1 VPLRKEAVMETACAK
16 TLLRKSSIQWSCIFS
31 LSLSTGFA
39 VLLATVAC
47 ASDHDLLSGLEPT
60 ERQFQEYEVGDK
72 VVYFY
77 QRMLDGAIV
86 EKDFI
91 SYQFDGKTGTLL
103 AKKQHWHE
111 DVPEHL
117 PEIQVTREQAQ
128 AKIGGEIE
136 SARLFILSPQSA
148 VFPIRPVPENPCWVV
163 RSIAAG
169 QVTLTV
175 IDAVTGDLL
184 GHGVPPPYDAYSF
197 AGPASCIYGWNY
209 TAWSEHAASWFNTM
223 GYDTDI
229 DSLPTYDEVKAHVR
243 SDSTAL
249 FYELAHGGW
258 SGIEINCEGGC
269 SLLWAFRVGLWMNRR
284 AKMPFAF
291 IGSCSGLCK
300 TGPGTFSYEF
310 RKGSVENTVTVGYCF
325 GDVCLTC
332 WEWSIE
338 WQTALFDYMSQGWT
352 VKAAFDQAMADYPM
366 CAADSCVR
374 FLGDETFKVVPPVKR
389 DPEAPDVA
397 VTSPNGGEVI
407 MYGDQ
412 YEIRWAATDNARVTS
427 IAILVSTDGGTSWP
441 DTIAADEANDSSYVW
456 EVPDLSSDMGR
467 IKVVAVD
474 GAENHGFD
482 VSDAD
487 FTLWGTTAGIPVPAH
502 PGVPEAQELA
512 ILGSNPVR
520 AVAQILYGIP
530 RDSWVKLAI
539 YDVRGRLVASLVDG
553 YMQAGYYSLD
563 WDGSRQSGGDHG
575 SGIYFLRL
583 ECDHGQATAK
593 ILMAR

>member
-1 VPLRKEAVMETACAK
+1 MQKPRAK
-16 TLLRKSSIQWSCIFS
+16 VLASKSQIRWSCIFS
-31 LSLSTGFA
+31 LAFYVGFA
-39 VLLATVAC
+39 VFLASPAC
-47 ASDHDLLSGLEPT
+47 ASARGLLRGLEPA
-60 ERQFQEYEVGDK
+60 ERQFQEYEIGDK

-91 SYQFDGKTGTLL
+91 SYQFDSKTGTLL
-103 AKKQHWHE
+103 AKKQHWRE
-111 DVPEHL
+111 DLPGHL

-163 RSIAAG
+163 RSIDAG

-184 GHGVPPPYDAYSF
+184 GHGVPPPYNAYSL

-229 DSLPTYDEVKAHVR
+229 DSLPTMDQVKAHIK

-249 FYELAHGGW
+249 FYELAHGGY
-258 SGIEINCEGGC
+258 SSMQINCEGGTTT
-269 SLLWAFRVGLWMNRR
+269 LWAFRVGLWMRGR

-291 IGSCSGLCK
+291 IGSCSGLCE

-352 VKAAFDQAMADYPM
+352 VKAAFDQAMADYPV

-374 FLGDETFKVVPPVKR
+374 FLGDETFKVVPVVRR
-389 DPEAPDVA
+389 DPEAPE
-397 VTSPNGGEVI
+397 VTVTWPNGGEVL
-407 MYGDQ
+407 MYGSQ
-412 YEIRWAATDNARVTS
+412 YEIRWVATDNARVTS
-427 IAILVSTDGGTSWP
+427 IAILLSTDGGTSWP
-441 DTIAADEANDSSYVW
+441 DTIAADEANDSCYVW
-456 EVPDLSSDMGR
+456 EVPDISSDMAR

-474 GAENHGFD
+474 GAQNQGFD
-482 VSDAD
+482 LSDAD
-487 FTLWGTTAGIPVPAH
+487 FTLWGTTAGIPVPAG
-502 PGVPEAQELA
+502 PGVPEAA
-512 ILGSNPVR
+512 HVAVLGSNPVG
-520 AVAQILYGIP
+520 AVAHILYGIP
-530 RDSWVKLAI
+530 RDSRVKLTI
-539 YDVRGRLVASLVDG
+539 YDVRGRLVASLVNG
-553 YMQAGYYSLD
+553 YRQAGYYSLD
-563 WDGSRQSGGDHG
+563 WDCSRQSGTDHG
-575 SGIYFLRL
+575 PGIYFVRL
-583 ECDHGQATAK
+583 ECNHAQATAK
-593 ILMAR
+593 IVIAK

>member
-1 VPLRKEAVMETACAK
+1 MQKLRAK
-16 TLLRKSSIQWSCIFS
+16 ALLSKSQIRWSCIFS
-31 LSLSTGFA
+31 IAFSTG
-39 VLLATVAC
+39 LAIFVTTPAC
-47 ASDHDLLSGLEPT
+47 ASDHDLLRGLEPA

-77 QRMLDGAIV
+77 QRMLDGAII

-91 SYQFDGKTGTLL
+91 SYQFDSKTGALL
-103 AKKQHWHE
+103 AKKEHWRE
-111 DVPEHL
+111 DLPEHL
-117 PEIQVTREQAQ
+117 PETEVTREQVE

-136 SARLFILSPQSA
+136 SVRLFILSPRSA
-148 VFPIRPVPENPCWVV
+148 VFPIRPAPENPCWVV

-175 IDAVTGDLL
+175 IDAVTGDRL
-184 GHGVPPPYDAYSF
+184 GHGVPPPYNAYSL
-197 AGPASCIYGWNY
+197 AGPASCDLGQIY
-209 TAWSEHAASWFNTM
+209 TPWSENAASWFNTM

-229 DSLPTYDEVKAHVR
+229 DSLPTYEEIKAHVR

-258 SGIEINCEGGC
+258 SGIQINCEGGC
-269 SLLWAFRVGLWMNRR
+269 TLLWAFRVGVWMDGR

-291 IGSCSGLCK
+291 IGSCSGLCE

-325 GDVCLTC
+325 GDVCMTC

-374 FLGDETFKVVPPVKR
+374 FLGDETFKVVPVVRR
-389 DPEAPDVA
+389 DPEAPEVT
-397 VTSPNGGEVI
+397 VTSPNGGEVLTF
-407 MYGDQ
+407 GDQ
-412 YEIRWAATDNARVTS
+412 YEIRWAASDNARVTS
-427 IAILVSTDGGTSWP
+427 IAILLSTDGGTTWP
-441 DTIAADEANDSSYVW
+441 DTIAAGEANDSSYVW
-456 EVPDLSSDMGR
+456 EVPDISSNMAR
-467 IKVVAVD
+467 VKVVAVD
-474 GAENHGFD
+474 GAENQGSD
-482 VSDAD
+482 LSDAD
-487 FTLWGTTAGIPVPAH
+487 FTLWGTTAGIPVPAR

-512 ILGSNPVR
+512 ILGSNPVGG
-520 AVAQILYGIP
+520 VARILYGIP
-530 RDSWVKLAI
+530 RDSWIKLSI
-539 YDVRGRLVASLVDG
+539 YDVRGRLAQGLVDG
-553 YMQAGYYSLD
+553 YRQAGYYSVD
-563 WDGSRQSGGDHG
+563 WDSARQSGGDHG

-583 ECDHGQATAK
+583 ECNHGQATAK
-593 ILMAR
+593 IVVAR

>member
-1 VPLRKEAVMETACAK
+1 MQTLRAEALPSESRIHWLSV
-16 TLLRKSSIQWSCIFS
+16 FS
-31 LSLSTGFA
+31 LSILIGSAVFLASSAFA
-39 VLLATVAC
+39 SAQ
-47 ASDHDLLSGLEPT
+47 DLLSGLEPA
-60 ERQFQEYEVGDK
+60 ERQFEEYEVGDK

-103 AKKQHWHE
+103 AKKQHWRE
-111 DVPEHL
+111 DLPEHL
-117 PEIQVTREQAQ
+117 PEIEVTREQAE

-136 SARLFILSPQSA
+136 SARLFILSPRSA
-148 VFPIRPVPENPCWVV
+148 VYPIRPVPENPCWVV
-163 RSIAAG
+163 RSIAAA

-184 GHGVPPPYDAYSF
+184 GNGLPPPYTAYSL
-197 AGPASCIYGWNY
+197 AGPASCIEGWNY

-223 GYDTDI
+223 GYDTDM

-258 SGIEINCEGGC
+258 SGIQINCEGGTT
-269 SLLWAFRVGLWMNRR
+269 LLWAFRVGVWMGGR

-291 IGSCSGLCK
+291 IGSCSGLCE

-310 RKGSVENTVTVGYCF
+310 RKGSVEKTVTVGYCF

-374 FLGDETFKVVPPVKR
+374 FLGDDTFKVVPVVRR
-389 DPEAPDVA
+389 DPEPPEVT
-397 VTSPNGGEVI
+397 VTSPNGGEVLTF
-407 MYGDQ
+407 GDQ
-412 YEIRWAATDNARVTS
+412 YEIQWAATDNARVTS
-427 IAILVSTDGGTSWP
+427 IAILLSTDGGTTWP
-441 DTIAADEANDSSYVW
+441 DTVAAGEANDSTYIW
-456 EVPDLSSDMGR
+456 DVPDISSNMAR

-474 GAENHGFD
+474 GAENQGID

-487 FTLWGTTAGIPVPAH
+487 FILWGTTAGVPVPAG

-512 ILGSNPVR
+512 VLGGNPVG
-520 AVAQILYGIP
+520 AVAQILYGVP
-530 RDSWVKLAI
+530 QGSWVNLSI
-539 YDVRGRLVASLVDG
+539 YDVRGRFIKGLVDA
-553 YMQAGYYSLD
+553 YRQAGYYSID
-563 WDGSRQSGGDHG
+563 WDGAGRSGAGRG
-575 SGIYFLRL
+575 PGIYFARL
-583 ECDHGQATAK
+583 ECNGTRTTVKIVIAK
-593 ILMAR
+593 

>member
-1 VPLRKEAVMETACAK
+1 MQKPRATVLPS
-16 TLLRKSSIQWSCIFS
+16 KSQIRWSCIFS
-31 LSLSTGFA
+31 LLFSIGFA
-39 VLLATVAC
+39 VFLAGPAC
-47 ASDHDLLSGLEPT
+47 ASARGLLRGLEPA

-72 VVYFY
+72 AVYFY
-77 QRMLDGAIV
+77 QRMLDGALV

-91 SYQFDGKTGTLL
+91 SYQFDSKTGTLL
-103 AKKQHWHE
+103 AKKQHWRE
-111 DVPEHL
+111 DLPEHL

-128 AKIGGEIE
+128 AIIGGEIE

-163 RSIAAG
+163 RSIDAG

-184 GHGVPPPYDAYSF
+184 GHGVPPPYNAYSF

-229 DSLPTYDEVKAHVR
+229 DSLPTMDQVKAHVR

-249 FYELAHGGW
+249 FYELAHGGY
-258 SGIEINCEGGC
+258 SGIEINCEGG
-269 SLLWAFRVGLWMNRR
+269 STLLWAFRVGLWMNGR

-291 IGSCSGLCK
+291 IGSCSGLCE

-352 VKAAFDQAMADYPM
+352 VKAAFDQAMADYPV

-374 FLGDETFKVVPPVKR
+374 FLGDETFKVVPPVRR
-389 DPEAPDVA
+389 DPEVPE
-397 VTSPNGGEVI
+397 VTVTWPNGGEVL
-407 MYGDQ
+407 MYGNQ

-427 IAILVSTDGGTSWP
+427 IAILLSSDGGTSWP
-441 DTIAADEANDSSYVW
+441 DTIAADEANDSCYVW
-456 EVPDLSSDMGR
+456 EVPDISTDRAR

-474 GAENHGFD
+474 GAQNQGFD
-482 VSDAD
+482 LSDAD
-487 FTLWGTTAGIPVPAH
+487 FTLWGTTAGIPVPAR
-502 PGVPEAQELA
+502 PGVPKAEQVAV
-512 ILGSNPVR
+512 LGSNPVG
-520 AVAQILYGIP
+520 AVAHILYGIP
-530 RDSWVKLAI
+530 RDSWVNLTI
-539 YDVRGRLVASLVDG
+539 YDVRGRQLASLVNG
-553 YMQAGYYSLD
+553 YREAGYYSLD
-563 WDGSRQSGGDHG
+563 WDGSRQSGARHG
-575 SGIYFLRL
+575 PGIYFVRL
-583 ECDHGQATAK
+583 ECKHGQAAAK
-593 ILMAR
+593 IVIAK